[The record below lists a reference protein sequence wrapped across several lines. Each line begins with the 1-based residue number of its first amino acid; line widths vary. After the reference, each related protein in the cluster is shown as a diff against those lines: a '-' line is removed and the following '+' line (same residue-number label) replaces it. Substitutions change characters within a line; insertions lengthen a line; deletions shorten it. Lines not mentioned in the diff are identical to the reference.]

1 MFCLSFVWFSL
12 TNFVQGD
19 HPTELDLF
27 SPWDKVESIHS
38 HKRIPG
44 DPGSACR
51 EFHKPGP
58 YRLLMP
64 LPGHSYLRGQIK
76 TNR

>member
-58 YRLLMP
+58 YGSSCLCQVTLTF
-64 LPGHSYLRGQIK
+64 GGK
-76 TNR
+76 